1 MEIQYELQKTK
12 NELKETVSSRNMWK
26 TLFFCLV
33 FVLVY
38 NFFLPTDISS
48 GVPDCEPTA
57 YYPC

>member
-12 NELKETVSSRNMWK
+12 NELKETISSRNMWK
-26 TLFFCLV
+26 ALFFCLV

-38 NFFLPTDISS
+38 NFFLPTNISS
-48 GVPDCEPTA
+48 EVPYCEPTA